1 MLGYHSRIMK
11 LAIDHLV
18 IAAADLDSG
27 TEYVA
32 RLLGVAPA
40 GGGAHPRM
48 GTHNRVLGMAG
59 GLYLEVIAIDPDAEA
74 PARPRWFGL
83 DQGAVRARLEQG
95 PYLAHWAARVEA
107 PLDLTQM
114 QAEHPDRLA
123 PAIPMSRGDLRWRLT
138 VPEDGSLPAWR
149 EAGHAAGDGLLP
161 TLIQW
166 DVPNYPGLSLA
177 RPDLALVELS
187 GRHPQAGLL
196 RQGLAWVGADHLI
209 HLEQADG
216 PPRLS
221 ARIQTPRGEQVLA

>member
-1 MLGYHSRIMK
+1 MK

-27 TEYVA
+27 TRYVA
-32 RLLGVAPA
+32 ERLGIAPA

-48 GTHNRVLGMAG
+48 GTHNRVLGMAEG
-59 GLYLEVIAIDPDAEA
+59 IYLEVIAIDPQAEP

-83 DQGAVRARLEQG
+83 DQDAVRARLAQG

-107 PLDLTQM
+107 PQDLSRM

-123 PAIPMSRGDLRWRLT
+123 PAIAMTRGTLRWRLT
-138 VPEDGSLPAWR
+138 VPDDGSLPAWR
-149 EAGHAAGDGLLP
+149 EAGVAAGDGLLP

-166 DVPNYPGLSLA
+166 DVPDYPGVSLP
-177 RPDLALVELS
+177 RQDLALLRLS
-187 GRHPQAGLL
+187 GSHPQAGLL
-196 RQGLAWVGADHLI
+196 RQGLAWMGADHLI
-209 HLEQADG
+209 ELEQADG

-221 ARIQTPRGEQVLA
+221 AQIATAQGLRTLS